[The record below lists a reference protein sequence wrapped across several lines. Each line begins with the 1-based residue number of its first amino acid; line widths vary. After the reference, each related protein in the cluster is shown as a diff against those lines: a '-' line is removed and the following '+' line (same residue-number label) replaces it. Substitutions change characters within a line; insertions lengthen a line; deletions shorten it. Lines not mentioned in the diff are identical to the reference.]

1 MSRYVKEIVASSCF
15 RSLNA
20 LIWRPMHSR
29 GRSRE
34 GFLRALTALVVGV
47 LATIAALHLFV
58 RPDQQPEAL
67 TLGDIFAGRPAVAAL
82 EAPETAADPAPT
94 AITISLTLDRTAS
107 VDTYLRDAG
116 IDSDEARRWS
126 LVFQSAAA
134 TRVLSRDHP
143 LTLYKDPETGEL
155 RGLKYDVDLQTSVT
169 VANLGNM
176 VIKAAVLPIEY
187 YIRPV
192 EMSFEVKED
201 FKHAAARRGVP
212 SPIVD
217 SLLDA
222 FTDRSGVAQ
231 VKPGSGVKV
240 IYQEKI
246 SRDGSYHLA
255 GDVEAAQIHFGSRTL
270 SAYAFRDEHG
280 TAHLYDEHGR
290 ALGPQ
295 SLRFPLNFQY
305 ISSGFTFHRYHPLL
319 HIYRPH
325 VGVDLVAEYGT
336 PVRAIADGKVEQS
349 GWAGELGNAIRI
361 EHQRGMTSIYGH
373 LSRISP
379 DVHEDAWVHMG
390 QVIGWVGSTG
400 LSTGPHLHFALERE
414 GNYVNPLTEK
424 LGVNHQVSPRMR
436 DLFNDLRHQ
445 YEVALAKLPDLGAR
459 FAPGEGRTS
468 GGYRLTI
475 GHARRGGHH
484 AGTQATGDFAPTGT
498 GTNEGAM

>member
-1 MSRYVKEIVASSCF
+1 
-15 RSLNA
+15 
-20 LIWRPMHSR
+20 MHSR

-34 GFLRALTALVVGV
+34 GFIRTLTALVVGV

-58 RPDQQPEAL
+58 RPDPQPAPL
-67 TLGDIFAGRPAVAAL
+67 MLGDIFAGRTEVTAL
-82 EAPETAADPAPT
+82 ETPEAAADPAPT

-107 VDTYLRDAG
+107 VAAYLRDAG
-116 IDSDEARRWS
+116 IDSDEAQRWS
-126 LVFQSAAA
+126 LVFQSVAA

-176 VIKAAVLPIEY
+176 VIKAAALPIEY

-201 FKHAAARRGVP
+201 FKRAAARHGVP
-212 SPIVD
+212 SPVVD

-231 VKPGSGVKV
+231 LKPGSGVKV

-246 SRDGSYHLA
+246 SRDGTYHLV
-255 GDVEAAQIHFGSRTL
+255 GDVQAAQVHFGSRTL

-280 TAHLYDEHGR
+280 TAHLYDEQGH

-319 HIYRPH
+319 HTYRPH

-336 PVRAIADGKVEQS
+336 PVKAVADGKVAQA

-361 EHQRGMTSIYGH
+361 EHQHGMTSIYGH
-373 LSRISP
+373 LSKISP
-379 DVHEDAWVHMG
+379 DVHENAWVHMG
-390 QVIGWVGSTG
+390 QVIGLVGSTG
-400 LSTGPHLHFALERE
+400 LSTGPHLHFALERD
-414 GNYVNPLTEK
+414 GNYVNPLTET

-436 DLFNDLRHQ
+436 DLFNDLRHH
-445 YEVALAKLPDLGAR
+445 YELALAKLPDLGVH
-459 FAPGEGRTS
+459 FAPRAGRAT
-468 GGYRLTI
+468 GGYRLNI
-475 GHARRGGHH
+475 GHSRRSGNH
-484 AGTQATGDFAPTGT
+484 AANRASGDFAPTGFGT
-498 GTNEGAM
+498 GEGAM